1 MTNIELIM
9 LTAAFRGA
17 TGKNAGDLPIVV
29 SEIKKKLPDMSYAQL
44 VLLQACIEDRFT
56 ETERTAAYG
65 VDSGNESR
73 ITQTLSKEIS
83 NLVDAM
89 RNKKDEGVKFS

>member
-17 TGKNAGDLPIVV
+17 TGINAGDLPIVV
-29 SEIKKKLPDMSYAQL
+29 CEIKKRLHDMSYAQL
-44 VLLQACIEDRFT
+44 VLLQASIEDRFT
-56 ETERTAAYG
+56 ETERAETHGA
-65 VDSGNESR
+65 DFGNEAR

-83 NLVDAM
+83 NLIDAI
-89 RNKKDEGVKFS
+89 RLKKDEDIKL

>member
-17 TGKNAGDLPIVV
+17 TGINAGDLPIVV
-29 SEIKKKLPDMSYAQL
+29 SEIKKRLCDMSYEQL
-44 VLLQACIEDRFT
+44 VLLQKCIDEHST
-56 ETERTAAYG
+56 EIAQTLTHGA
-65 VDSGNESR
+65 DFGNEAR

-83 NLVDAM
+83 NLINAA
-89 RNKKDEGVKFS
+89 RSHKEE

>member
-17 TGKNAGDLPIVV
+17 IGINAGDLPIVV
-29 SEIKKKLPDMSYAQL
+29 SEIKKRLCDMSYEQL
-44 VLLQACIEDRFT
+44 VLLQKCIDERST
-56 ETERTAAYG
+56 EIARTSTHGA
-65 VDSGNESR
+65 DSGNEAR

-83 NLVDAM
+83 NLINAS
-89 RNKKDEGVKFS
+89 RSHKEE